1 MKSNPYYVIE
11 FEKIIFTCR
20 LKAWLFMLIISIINQ
35 IATRYPEKAKKIIK
49 GAMYKE
55 VESVMSNAEFE
66 EHFSPPY
73 NVRKLQ
79 GPTKSYCQSVYI
91 FPIILN

>member
-1 MKSNPYYVIE
+1 MI
-11 FEKIIFTCR
+11 T
-20 LKAWLFMLIISIINQ
+20 LIIIISNQ
-35 IATRYPEKAKKIIK
+35 VATRYPEYAKKLIK
-49 GAMYKE
+49 GAMYKQ

-91 FPIILN
+91 FATISHYHLQTITIMSLARHSSIDNFLPV

>member
-1 MKSNPYYVIE
+1 M
-11 FEKIIFTCR
+11 FT
-20 LKAWLFMLIISIINQ
+20 LIIIISNQ
-35 IATRYPEKAKKIIK
+35 IATRYPEKAKKFIK

-73 NVRKLQ
+73 NVGK
-79 GPTKSYCQSVYI
+79 KFFEWNCQPRNSTILISHFSQI
-91 FPIILN
+91 FLIYMYTS